1 LKPVSCFIILFLL
14 LHSFAFAGDK
24 DYIVQKRLFTYADG
38 LPGNKVTCINQDQL
52 GFIWI
57 GTPYGLCR
65 FDGQEFQL
73 LTPKTHGLQN
83 RPIGS
88 IYPDGQTGL
97 IIAYQEN
104 FSDNNISD
112 VGMDVI
118 DIYTLQVKSLEEYYS
133 NSSFRAGPGTH
144 LYAPDDKNCTGFFP
158 APYDYDD
165 IRFRVTAPVMVRT
178 ADGTFIKKNR
188 PVKKVIQFVFRDGRE
203 TVQGSEF
210 SAQTDFNKADV
221 FLMADGELIMSKR
234 NAQRY
239 LYRDSSGYV
248 IGRNDDN
255 GHFHFY
261 FIGMNGEVRWLG
273 NESGTLG
280 NYTFRLS
287 NNYSNNF
294 YGIEINDRH
303 FISLYSP
310 ERGAIRIIDSTDSE
324 ALQRATL
331 LHLFRDR
338 YGDYWIAT
346 TEGLLK
352 VGISEKY
359 FHPLYSAAQETMT
372 GYQSARGIFSK
383 AGFSVVSLFTH
394 INIAYNGKTV
404 RIPNDYNHS
413 SLLADSVL
421 WLGSFNLHTFDF
433 ATGNFNF
440 RTQSISDEIWSMFPL
455 SGDRLLLGC
464 TKNLDIYDQ
473 ASNSIQH
480 IDHGTFPVP
489 ALVYRIFEN
498 AQKQM
503 VCVADNG
510 IFIVSDEGK
519 IVDFFGKDAKPG
531 HQLPFSGINDLHI
544 DKEDI
549 WWFATP
555 QEGLFR
561 WDRKTNTFENFGID
575 EGFLS
580 VKLCRIEEDRAG
592 KLWISTDFGLACF
605 DKISKRARVYN
616 TADGLQ
622 HMEFNRSSS
631 FKDEQGNLW
640 FGTIDGCVFF
650 DPLQLSDRAAA
661 VEYPFIIRSLK
672 KFNPATNQQE
682 DVSGEYRSHNY
693 LELSDETRNLSLS
706 VLLLDLQPRVHLY
719 VYEIEGLDNKK
730 NYSYDGQINL
740 ANLPYGTFT
749 LVVNAQHSD
758 GTWSS
763 KPLRI
768 ELRVLPPFYL
778 SWWFIISA
786 VLFVILLVFL
796 YFRYRIRKISKEN
809 ERLEETVG
817 ERTREL
823 RESLAEQ
830 TALLQEVHH
839 RVKNNLQFIAAMLQ
853 MQINSMKDEK
863 NKAVLKN
870 TSLRIN
876 SMTLVHE
883 MLYNKDKLEFVHIK
897 EYLHELIAK
906 LKELVYDQEA
916 PVTFQL
922 DIDDIKFNVNDSVAL
937 GMITSEVVSN
947 SIKYAFGKTQHPIV
961 SIRLKH
967 NAAKGCFDYTIS
979 DNGSGINENRKGQG
993 LGQRLID
1000 IFSRQMEANYTIV
1013 NENGLTYSF
1022 EIPDHADKQPL

>member
-1 LKPVSCFIILFLL
+1 MLLFP
-14 LHSFAFAGDK
+14 SFVFGGDQ
-24 DYIVQKRLFTYADG
+24 DYIVQKRLYTYTDG

-88 IYPDGQTGL
+88 ISPDGQTGL

-118 DIYTLQVKSLEEYYS
+118 DIYTLQVKSLEDYYS
-133 NSSFRAGPGTH
+133 NTSFHAGPGTH
-144 LYAPDDKNCTGFFP
+144 LYIPDDKNCAGFFP

-165 IRFRVTAPVMVRT
+165 IRCRVTAPVMVRT
-178 ADGTFIKKNR
+178 ADGTFVKKNR
-188 PVKKVIQFVFRDGRE
+188 PVKKVIQFVFRDGKE
-203 TVQGSEF
+203 TVLTSEF
-210 SAQTDFNKADV
+210 SAQTDFSKAEV

-234 NAQRY
+234 NGQRY
-239 LYRDSSGYV
+239 IYRDSSGYV
-248 IGRNDDN
+248 IGRNDDI
-255 GHFHFY
+255 GDFHFY
-261 FIGMNGEVRWLG
+261 FIGRNGDVRLLG
-273 NESGTLG
+273 NETGVLG

-294 YGIEINDRH
+294 YGIEINARH

-310 ERGAIRIIDSTDSE
+310 ERGTISIIDSTDAE

-338 YGDYWIAT
+338 YGYYWLAT

-352 VGISEKY
+352 IGITEKY

-372 GYQSARGIFSK
+372 GYQSARGLFSGS
-383 AGFSVVSLFTH
+383 GFSVVSLFTH
-394 INIAYNGKTV
+394 INIAYKGKTV

-413 SLLADSVL
+413 CLFADSTL
-421 WLGSFNLHTFDF
+421 WLGSFHLHTFDF
-433 ATGNFNF
+433 ATEKFIYK
-440 RTQSISDEIWSMFPL
+440 THSISDEIWSMFPL
-455 SGDRLLLGC
+455 PGNRILLGC
-464 TKNLDIYDQ
+464 TKNLDIYDPV
-473 ASNSIQH
+473 SNSIQH
-480 IDHGTFPVP
+480 IDHGIFPVP
-489 ALVYRIFEN
+489 ALVYRIFKNE
-498 AQKQM
+498 QEQI

-510 IFIVSDEGK
+510 IFMVSNEGK
-519 IVDFFGKDAKPG
+519 ITDFFGKDAEAG

-544 DKEDI
+544 DKDDT

-580 VKLCRIEEDRAG
+580 VKLCRIEEDGAG

-605 DKISKRARVYN
+605 DKINKRARVYN

-640 FGTIDGCVFF
+640 FGTIDGCVYF
-650 DPLQLSDRAAA
+650 DPLQLSGQVPSTA
-661 VEYPFIIRSLK
+661 YPFIIRSLK
-672 KFNPATNQQE
+672 KFNAATNQQE
-682 DVSGEYRSHNY
+682 DVSEEYRTRNY
-693 LELSDETRNLSLS
+693 LGLSDESRNLSLS
-706 VLLLDLQPRVHLY
+706 VLLLDLEPRVHLY

-740 ANLPYGTFT
+740 TNLPYGTYT

-778 SWWFIISA
+778 SWWFISSA
-786 VLFVILLVFL
+786 VLFIILLVFL

-809 ERLEETVG
+809 ARLEETVG
-817 ERTREL
+817 ERTKEL

-853 MQINSMKDEK
+853 MQISSMKDEK

-883 MLYNKDKLEFVHIK
+883 MLYKKDKLEFVHIK
-897 EYLHELIAK
+897 EYLQELIAK

-916 PVTFQL
+916 PVSFQL
-922 DIDDIKFNVNDSVAL
+922 DIDDLKFNVNDSVAL

-947 SIKYAFGKTQHPIV
+947 SIKYAFEKTTHPVV
-961 SIRLKH
+961 SIRLKYS
-967 NAAKGCFDYTIS
+967 AAKGCVEYTIS
-979 DNGSGINENRKGQG
+979 DNGSGINESIKGQG

-1000 IFSRQMEANYTIV
+1000 IFSRQMEASYAII

-1022 EIPDHADKQPL
+1022 EIPDHARKQHL

>member
-1 LKPVSCFIILFLL
+1 MKLLSCCIITFLL
-14 LHSFAFAGDK
+14 LPCFVFAGDH
-24 DYIVQKRLFTYADG
+24 DYIVRKRLYTYADG
-38 LPGNKVTCINQDQL
+38 LPGNKVTCVDQDQL

-97 IIAYQEN
+97 IIAYQES
-104 FSDNNISD
+104 FSDNNISAD
-112 VGMDVI
+112 GMDVI

-133 NSSFRAGPGTH
+133 NASFHAGPGTH
-144 LYAPDDKNCTGFFP
+144 LYAPGDESCEGFFP
-158 APYDYDD
+158 APYNYND
-165 IRFRVTAPVMVRT
+165 IKLRVTKPVMVR
-178 ADGTFIKKNR
+178 ASDGTFIKKTR
-188 PVKKVIQFVFRDGRE
+188 PVKKIIQFVFRDGKE
-203 TVQGSEF
+203 TVQLGEF
-210 SAQTDFNKADV
+210 SAQTDFGKADA
-221 FLMADGELIMSKR
+221 FLMSDGELIMSDR
-234 NAQRY
+234 NSQRY
-239 LYRDSSGYV
+239 FYRDSSGYV
-248 IGRNDDN
+248 IGRSDDN
-255 GHFHFY
+255 RQFHFY
-261 FIGMNGEVRWLG
+261 FIGMNGDVRLLG
-273 NESGTLG
+273 NDSGVLG

-303 FISLYSP
+303 FISLFSP

-324 ALQRATL
+324 ALRRANL
-331 LHLFRDR
+331 LHMFHDR
-338 YGDYWIAT
+338 HGYYWLAT

-352 VGISEKY
+352 VSITEKH
-359 FHPLYSAAQETMT
+359 FHPLYSAAQETVP
-372 GYQSARGIFSK
+372 GYQSTRGIFS
-383 AGFSVVSLFTH
+383 GNDFSVVSLFTH
-394 INIAYNGKTV
+394 VNITYKGKTV
-404 RIPNDYNHS
+404 RFQNDYNHS
-413 SLLADSVL
+413 SLFAGNTL

-433 ATGNFNF
+433 ATGKATFKAK
-440 RTQSISDEIWSMFPL
+440 SISDEIWSMFPL
-455 SGDRLLLGC
+455 PGNQLLLGC

-473 ASNSIQH
+473 ASNSIHH
-480 IDHGTFPVP
+480 IDHGAFPVP
-489 ALVYRIFEN
+489 DLVYRIFEN
-498 AQKQM
+498 AQKQI

-510 IFIVSDEGK
+510 IFIVSNGGK
-519 IVDFFGKDAKPG
+519 IVNFFGKNAKPG

-544 DKEDI
+544 DKEDT

-580 VKLCRIEEDRAG
+580 VKLCRIEEDRTG

-605 DKISKRARVYN
+605 DKVSRRARVYN

-640 FGTIDGCVFF
+640 FGTIDGCIYFN
-650 DPLQLSDRAAA
+650 PLEVSGQAAA

-682 DVSGEYRSHNY
+682 DVSEEYRNRHY
-693 LELSDETRNLSLS
+693 LELSDKNRNLSLS

-719 VYEIEGLDNKK
+719 VYEIEGPDNKK

-740 ANLPYGTFT
+740 ANLPYGTYT

-768 ELRVLPPFYL
+768 ALRVLPPFYL
-778 SWWFIISA
+778 SWWFISSVILSI
-786 VLFVILLVFL
+786 ILLVFL

-809 ERLEETVG
+809 ERLEKTVG
-817 ERTREL
+817 ERTKEL

-853 MQINSMKDEK
+853 MQIKSVKDEK
-863 NKAVLKN
+863 NKEVLKN

-906 LKELVYDQEA
+906 LNELVYDQQS

-947 SIKYAFGKTQHPIV
+947 SIKYAFEKTPHPLV
-961 SIRLKH
+961 SILLKY
-967 NAAKGCFDYTIS
+967 NPAKGCLEYMIS
-979 DNGSGINENRKGQG
+979 DNGSGINENIKGQG

-1000 IFSRQMEANYTIV
+1000 IFSRQMEASYTII